1 MEQDRLLISNSEKDG
16 NEVSLR
22 SPIDDG
28 EWDELRMILTT
39 YLKGIKSKINE
50 LKLARW
56 RADVSQLLS
65 QEIKSWRGLCAVLT
79 KTAHVMKGE
88 FSPWEAI
95 KRVKNNAGTEFTISN
110 GDLVDT
116 LYGKMFEHGVEEH
129 ALGSDVAWVEYR
141 YPTDYVLRSTVG
153 SKFKKFTEE
162 WVGSFSRSISK
173 VDEVTVDRINAY
185 MEDFVE
191 IAWQGLHV
199 MHIAWEDITEDNE
212 GSVTVGVDDEELEHY
227 KENVLKQEITYAI
240 PFEQL
245 YNIIDRTLSEYIEQ
259 KRAQELE
266 RLNNV
271 RNQVRLLVNEVEDR
285 FSPLKD

>member
-1 MEQDRLLISNSEKDG
+1 
-16 NEVSLR
+16 
-22 SPIDDG
+22 
-28 EWDELRMILTT
+28 
-39 YLKGIKSKINE
+39 
-50 LKLARW
+50 
-56 RADVSQLLS
+56 
-65 QEIKSWRGLCAVLT
+65 
-79 KTAHVMKGE
+79 
-88 FSPWEAI
+88 
-95 KRVKNNAGTEFTISN
+95 
-110 GDLVDT
+110 
-116 LYGKMFEHGVEEH
+116 
-129 ALGSDVAWVEYR
+129 
-141 YPTDYVLRSTVG
+141 
-153 SKFKKFTEE
+153 
-162 WVGSFSRSISK
+162 
-173 VDEVTVDRINAY
+173 